1 MKKKK
6 KFYEVHGNIRFLNDK
21 WETLYLRTYNR
32 NLAIQYAEKH
42 KKAGYFI
49 FEFAHCYYIQLY

>member
-1 MKKKK
+1 MKKK
-6 KFYEVHGNIRFLNDK
+6 KFYEVYGNIRILNDK

-42 KKAGYFI
+42 NKAGYSI
-49 FEFAHCYYIQLY
+49 FELAHYYYIQLY